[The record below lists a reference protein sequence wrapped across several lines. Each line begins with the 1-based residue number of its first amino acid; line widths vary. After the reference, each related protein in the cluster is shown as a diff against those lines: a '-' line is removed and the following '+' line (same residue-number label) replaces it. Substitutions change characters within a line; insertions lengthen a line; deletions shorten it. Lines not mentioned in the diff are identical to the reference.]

1 MISHPCVCCS
11 YNTRCKLSNYT
22 KIVTLFGE
30 VKVQKV
36 CKETTKILSY
46 EKIDVLRTRKM
57 LGGKVIIL
65 ALFAQIKKVCTI
77 FSLNV

>member
-1 MISHPCVCCS
+1 MLIFVTVAL
-11 YNTRCKLSNYT
+11 NTRCKLSNYYT
-22 KIVTLFGE
+22 EIVTLFGE